1 MYGKSGCRCMP
12 FMGASCSAFGDK
24 DRFRRL
30 GEGVDIGEPF
40 VEYCSP
46 SSRTWR
52 PPRLLPVRVA
62 KAAAVAAAASST
74 VPV

>member
-1 MYGKSGCRCMP
+1 MYGKSGCRCIP
-12 FMGASCSAFGDK
+12 FTGASCSAFRDR
-24 DRFRRL
+24 DRFWRL

-40 VEYCSP
+40 VEYCST

-52 PPRLLPVRVA
+52 PPWLLPVRVA
-62 KAAAVAAAASST
+62 KTAAVAAAASST